1 MKAKLTHDFSVAP
14 EGHTV
19 HHLKAGEEV
28 SGRIAEVALASGVA
42 IEISDSPVVETKV
55 VAPSETKAKKPRKRR
70 LFSK

>member
-19 HHLKAGEEV
+19 YHLKAGEEV

-42 IEISDSPVVETKV
+42 VEISDSPAVETKV
-55 VAPSETKAKKPRKRR
+55 VAPAETKEKKPRKRR